1 MGIKTRIRALWCK
14 ICLYWRRFITFLKTT
29 MTGTLVLEGDNAPKG
44 VTPDK
49 LDSALLVRRSPND
62 YIILRVKNEHG
73 VIEEFYIPATDHN
86 KATISAHIPIFEVND
101 DLELSEIPESV
112 ANKDLRKSYK
122 NGG

>member
-1 MGIKTRIRALWCK
+1 
-14 ICLYWRRFITFLKTT
+14 

-49 LDSALLVRRSPND
+49 LDSALLVRRNPND

-73 VIEEFYIPATDHN
+73 IIEEFYIPATDHN
-86 KATISAHIPIFEVND
+86 KATISTHIPIFEVND
-101 DLELSEIPESV
+101 DLELEEIPESV

-122 NGG
+122 HGG